1 MRGCALVT
9 GFQSCALPISRRRAS
24 LVRHAGRGLHSRRR
38 AQHAGLSAPAGCR
51 QPAPRVPGRLIVA
64 PHATTLI
71 ELRAVGCQ
79 VAEDDSSSRRSTA
92 AGKSPYV
99 SAWQVALTE
108 PGIANMKKNLQ
119 LHRETARAT
128 RKER

>member
-1 MRGCALVT
+1 MFVAFFIFFLFFLMQRRPPRSKLTVTLVPYT
-9 GFQSCALPISRRRAS
+9 TLFR
-24 LVRHAGRGLHSRRR
+24 SRRR
-38 AQHAGLSAPAGCR
+38 AQHAGISAPAGCR

-92 AGKSPYV
+92 AGKSP
-99 SAWQVALTE
+99 
-108 PGIANMKKNLQ
+108 
-119 LHRETARAT
+119 
-128 RKER
+128 